1 MSVPNNE
8 IIGIVLAGGQSK
20 RMGEDKALINYHG
33 ETQLEATYKLLN
45 QCCEQVYVSVSSANE
60 NEKNR
65 KQFPLIMD
73 SDKHSGPLAGILSSF
88 DKFPKKPLLIVACD
102 LPLLDLSTLENLIAQ
117 RNFNKQATAYTS
129 EFDGLPEPLCCIW
142 EASILANIS
151 LYMDKGYS
159 CPRKILINSDIKLLS
174 LSTKHALDNI
184 NTPKERNELKSI
196 RNL

>member
-33 ETQLEATYKLLN
+33 ETQLEATYKLLK
-45 QCCEQVYVSVSSANE
+45 QCCEQVFVSVSAANE

-65 KQFPLIMD
+65 KQFPHIID
-73 SDKHSGPLAGILSSF
+73 SAIHSGPLAGILSSF
-88 DKFPKKPLLIVACD
+88 EKFPKKPLLIVACD
-102 LPLLDLSTLENLIAQ
+102 LPLLNLETLSFLISE
-117 RNFNKQATAYTS
+117 RNPNKQATAYTS

-142 EASILANIS
+142 EASILKNII
-151 LYMDKGYS
+151 LYIDKGYS

-174 LSTKHALDNI
+174 LPTKHALDNI
-184 NTPKERNELKSI
+184 NTPKERDELKSI